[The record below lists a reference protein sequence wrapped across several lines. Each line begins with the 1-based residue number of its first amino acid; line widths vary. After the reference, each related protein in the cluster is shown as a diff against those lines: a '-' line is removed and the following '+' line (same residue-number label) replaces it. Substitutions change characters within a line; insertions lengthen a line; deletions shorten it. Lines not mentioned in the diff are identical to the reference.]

1 MTTANISRCWFLSS
15 LSSNHPG
22 GGQVLHPDIVGL
34 AQDVGDLIL
43 VPVGQLGTH
52 NVTCEENIRV
62 RGIVNSLTTGLK
74 DLYMRSS
81 KL

>member
-1 MTTANISRCWFLSS
+1 MTTANISRCWFLGS
-15 LSSNHPG
+15 LSSNHAG

-34 AQDVGDLIL
+34 AKDVGDLIL

-52 NVTCEENIRV
+52 NVTCEEKIRV

-74 DLYMRSS
+74 EVYMRSS